1 MRRILFSISLLLV
14 LAGCAAE
21 SKWAP
26 AEEVARA
33 RYTHSGPAMISLF
46 TVVGRNN
53 GQGGHA
59 AIMINGSQRLLF
71 DPAGTWYH
79 PQIPERNDV
88 HYGMTEPAVEFYIDY
103 HARIT
108 WDVYRHDIIVSP
120 AVAEKA
126 IQLVEAYG
134 AVPKAMCTQ
143 AVTNVLRQ
151 LPGFEGIRS
160 TLFPVPAMESF
171 KQLPGVTER
180 FYQDDDPNDNEYIL
194 APRVRAG

>member
-1 MRRILFSISLLLV
+1 MRRIVLSILILFG
-14 LAGCAAE
+14 LAACAAE
-21 SKWAP
+21 SKWAST
-26 AEEVARA
+26 EEVTRA
-33 RYTHSGPAMISLF
+33 RYVHNGPPMITLF

-59 AIMINGSQRLLF
+59 ALMINGSQRVLF

-88 HYGMTEPAVEFYIDY
+88 HYGISDPAVSFYIDY

-120 AVAEKA
+120 EVAEQA
-126 IQLVEAYG
+126 IRLVQDYG

-143 AVTNVLRQ
+143 AVTTVLRQ
-151 LPGFEGIRS
+151 LPGFEGVKS
-160 TLFPVPAMESF
+160 TLFPVAAMESF
-171 KQLPGVTER
+171 KALPNVTER
-180 FYQDDDPNDNEYIL
+180 FYQDDDPNDNEFIR
-194 APRVRAG
+194 APHV

>member
-1 MRRILFSISLLLV
+1 
-14 LAGCAAE
+14 
-21 SKWAP
+21 
-26 AEEVARA
+26 
-33 RYTHSGPAMISLF
+33 MISLF

>member
-1 MRRILFSISLLLV
+1 MRRIVLSILILFG
-14 LAGCAAE
+14 LAACAAE
-21 SKWAP
+21 SKWAST
-26 AEEVARA
+26 EEVTRA
-33 RYTHSGPAMISLF
+33 RYVHNGPPMITLF

-59 AIMINGSQRLLF
+59 ALMINGSQRVLF

-88 HYGMTEPAVEFYIDY
+88 HYGISDPAVSFYIDY

-120 AVAEKA
+120 EVAEQA
-126 IQLVEAYG
+126 IRLVQDYG

-143 AVTNVLRQ
+143 AVTTVLRQ
-151 LPGFEGIRS
+151 LPGFEGIQS
-160 TLFPVPAMESF
+160 TLFPVAAMESF
-171 KQLPGVTER
+171 KALPNVTER
-180 FYQDDDPNDNEYIL
+180 FYQDDDPNDNEFIR
-194 APRVRAG
+194 APHV

>member
-1 MRRILFSISLLLV
+1 MRRILLSIILLFG
-14 LAGCAAE
+14 LAACAAE
-21 SKWAP
+21 SKWASTQ
-26 AEEVARA
+26 EVTRA
-33 RYTHSGPAMISLF
+33 TYVHNGPPMISLF

-59 AIMINGSQRLLF
+59 ALMINGSQRILF

-88 HYGMTEPAVEFYIDY
+88 HFGISEPAVEFYIDY

-126 IQLVEAYG
+126 IRLVQEYG

-143 AVTNVLRQ
+143 AVTAVLRQ
-151 LPGFEGIRS
+151 LPGFESIGS
-160 TLFPVPAMESF
+160 TLFPVAAMKDF
-171 KQLPGVTER
+171 KALPGVTER
-180 FYQDDDPNDNEYIL
+180 FYQDDDPNDNDYIL
-194 APRVRAG
+194 APHV

>member
-1 MRRILFSISLLLV
+1 MRRILLSIILLFG
-14 LAGCAAE
+14 LAACAAE
-21 SKWAP
+21 SKWAST
-26 AEEVARA
+26 EEVTRA
-33 RYTHSGPAMISLF
+33 TYVHNGPPMISLF

-59 AIMINGSQRLLF
+59 ALMINGSQRILF

-88 HYGMTEPAVEFYIDY
+88 HFGISEPAVEFYIDY
-103 HARIT
+103 PARIT

-126 IQLVEAYG
+126 IRLVQEYG

-143 AVTNVLRQ
+143 AVTAVLRQ
-151 LPGFEGIRS
+151 LPGFESIGS
-160 TLFPVPAMESF
+160 TLFPVAAMKDF
-171 KQLPGVTER
+171 KALPGVTER
-180 FYQDDDPNDNEYIL
+180 FYQDDDPNDNDYIL
-194 APRVRAG
+194 APHV

>member
-1 MRRILFSISLLLV
+1 MRRILLSIILLFG
-14 LAGCAAE
+14 LAACAAE
-21 SKWAP
+21 SKWAST
-26 AEEVARA
+26 EEVTRA
-33 RYTHSGPAMISLF
+33 TYVHNGPPMISLF

-59 AIMINGSQRLLF
+59 ALMINGSQRILF

-88 HYGMTEPAVEFYIDY
+88 HFGISEPAVEFYIDY

-126 IQLVEAYG
+126 IRLVQEYG

-143 AVTNVLRQ
+143 AVTAVLRQ
-151 LPGFEGIRS
+151 LPGFESIGS
-160 TLFPVPAMESF
+160 TLFPVAAMKDF
-171 KQLPGVTER
+171 KALPGVTER
-180 FYQDDDPNDNEYIL
+180 FYQDDDPNDNDYIL
-194 APRVRAG
+194 APHV